1 MEDRERPDQ
10 GQRPGL
16 LMLASLLLFIVVA
29 PLAVLLLWEM
39 TAEVW
44 NMMLLGAR
52 WLFA

>member
-10 GQRPGL
+10 RQKL

-39 TAEVW
+39 TTEVW